1 MIAATEVPYIA
12 AMSAKVWLPL
22 TFTFAGRG
30 FAAAGGGAGVGG
42 ALVPCAATAPAGGE
56 TDVGCGPADIAADEV
71 PAFAEAVESFFA
83 GAASA
88 AGATGARG
96 AV

>member
-1 MIAATEVPYIA
+1 MIAATEVPYIV
-12 AMSAKVWLPL
+12 AMSAMVWLPL
-22 TFTFAGRG
+22 TFTFSGRG
-30 FAAAGGGAGVGG
+30 LAGAFGGAEDAGL
-42 ALVPCAATAPAGGE
+42 LVPCAATAPTDGAAGVCCGLAGVAGE
-56 TDVGCGPADIAADEV
+56 EAT
-71 PAFAEAVESFFA
+71 AFDEAVESFFA